1 MSLAGVLRSAVFP
14 ECDVPPKS
22 WILGKISQQVQLNAV
37 FFSFLAA
44 EILWHCV
51 ALTVTDWLFWCTGVS
66 TGDTAVVID
75 WNTWH
80 NSRQYFPSKPSF
92 TQDTR
97 YCLPV
102 IGNLFTEVP
111 LPHMPVQDII
121 AHVGFGPFHAF
132 DIYVPLCHI
141 KVVLKHWPCWWLFPK
156 ELISNLFPESWNKV
170 IAVLRGCRQGR

>member
-1 MSLAGVLRSAVFP
+1 MFHPNHEFWENFTTSPV
-14 ECDVPPKS
+14 KH
-22 WILGKISQQVQLNAV
+22 V
-37 FFSFLAA
+37 FFFFFFNSSSRKTQT
-44 EILWHCV
+44 
-51 ALTVTDWLFWCTGVS
+51 LTCCCADCGLFWC

-92 TQDTR
+92 TRDMR
-97 YCLPV
+97 CCLPV

-132 DIYVPLCHI
+132 DIYVPLCHV
-141 KVVLKHWPCWWLFPK
+141 KVVLQDWPCWWLFPK

-170 IAVLRGCRQGR
+170 MAMLKGCRQGR